1 MSKNDDLID
10 ADYDFDEEGEEEDM
24 NENEEEN
31 DIDDEELD
39 GEDTEEK
46 PTSKNNKN
54 KTQLRKDAQEYSK
67 NLEKRGVVYM
77 SRIPPGMK
85 PNKART
91 LFEQFG
97 DVTRIYLQEEDASQR
112 QQRKN
117 GGGNG
122 SKQFKEGWIE
132 FSDKK
137 MAKSVAE
144 SLNNTS
150 MGGAKSH
157 SYHDDIWNL
166 KYLKNFKWDYL
177 TEKFAY
183 ERRVRETKL
192 RASMMQ
198 AKRANAE
205 FVELV
210 EKGKQEKFIAERKR
224 KRSEN
229 DGDGSTKTTSHSID
243 SSGNNHGSGTSFPKI
258 KRSFLQQQPISRD
271 PGGINAKYVD
281 DKLIH
286 AVFAKKSSSS
296 KS

>member
-10 ADYDFDEEGEEEDM
+10 DDYDFDEEED
-24 NENEEEN
+24 ENEEVEGG
-31 DIDDEELD
+31 DDDDDDDDDLHGEE
-39 GEDTEEK
+39 TQEK
-46 PTSKNNKN
+46 PTKKSS
-54 KTQLRKDAQEYSK
+54 KTQLRKDAQQYSK
-67 NLEKRGVVYM
+67 NLEKRGVIYM

-132 FSDKK
+132 FADKK

-210 EKGKQEKFIAERKR
+210 EKGKHEKFIAERKR

-229 DGDGSTKTTSHSID
+229 DGDGPTNSRNDSIETA
-243 SSGNNHGSGTSFPKI
+243 GNSNGAFNKV

-271 PGGINAKYVD
+271 AGGINAKYID

-286 AVFAKKSSSS
+286 AVFAKKAISS
-296 KS
+296 KTR

>member
-1 MSKNDDLID
+1 
-10 ADYDFDEEGEEEDM
+10 
-24 NENEEEN
+24 
-31 DIDDEELD
+31 
-39 GEDTEEK
+39 
-46 PTSKNNKN
+46 
-54 KTQLRKDAQEYSK
+54 
-67 NLEKRGVVYM
+67 M

-132 FSDKK
+132 FADKK

-229 DGDGSTKTTSHSID
+229 DGDGPTNSRNDSIETA
-243 SSGNNHGSGTSFPKI
+243 GNSNGAFNKV

-271 PGGINAKYVD
+271 AGGINAKYID

-286 AVFAKKSSSS
+286 AVFAKKAISS
-296 KS
+296 KTR

>member
-122 SKQFKEGWIE
+122 SKQFKEGW
-132 FSDKK
+132 S
-137 MAKSVAE
+137 
-144 SLNNTS
+144 
-150 MGGAKSH
+150 
-157 SYHDDIWNL
+157 
-166 KYLKNFKWDYL
+166 
-177 TEKFAY
+177 
-183 ERRVRETKL
+183 
-192 RASMMQ
+192 
-198 AKRANAE
+198 
-205 FVELV
+205 
-210 EKGKQEKFIAERKR
+210 
-224 KRSEN
+224 
-229 DGDGSTKTTSHSID
+229 
-243 SSGNNHGSGTSFPKI
+243 
-258 KRSFLQQQPISRD
+258 
-271 PGGINAKYVD
+271 
-281 DKLIH
+281 
-286 AVFAKKSSSS
+286 
-296 KS
+296 

>member
-10 ADYDFDEEGEEEDM
+10 DDYDFDEEED
-24 NENEEEN
+24 ENEEVEGG
-31 DIDDEELD
+31 DDDDDDDDDLHGEEPQ
-39 GEDTEEK
+39 EK
-46 PTSKNNKN
+46 PTKKSS
-54 KTQLRKDAQEYSK
+54 KTQLRKDAQQYSK
-67 NLEKRGVVYM
+67 NLEKRGVIYM

-132 FSDKK
+132 FADKK

-229 DGDGSTKTTSHSID
+229 DGDGPTNSRNDSIETA
-243 SSGNNHGSGTSFPKI
+243 GNSNGAFNKV

-271 PGGINAKYVD
+271 AGGINAKYID

-286 AVFAKKSSSS
+286 AVFAKKAISS
-296 KS
+296 KTR

>member
-1 MSKNDDLID
+1 
-10 ADYDFDEEGEEEDM
+10 
-24 NENEEEN
+24 
-31 DIDDEELD
+31 
-39 GEDTEEK
+39 
-46 PTSKNNKN
+46 
-54 KTQLRKDAQEYSK
+54 
-67 NLEKRGVVYM
+67 M

-97 DVTRIYLQEEDASQR
+97 EVTRIYLQEEDASQR

-132 FSDKK
+132 FADKK
-137 MAKSVAE
+137 KAKSVAE

-224 KRSEN
+224 KRSGN
-229 DGDGSTKTTSHSID
+229 DGGGGSGDSTETT
-243 SSGNNHGSGTSFPKI
+243 GNNNGAFNKI
-258 KRSFLQQQPISRD
+258 RRSFLQQQPISRD

-286 AVFAKKSSSS
+286 AVFAKKAASS
-296 KS
+296 KT